1 MTGSY
6 RQHFAA
12 DASGAAYDDGQY
24 RPGSFWDVVWTLER
38 PLLEAIVRE
47 QRARSGKVAYLD
59 FACGTGRVLSFLEPL
74 VDEATGIDVSASM
87 LARAAGRVKKARLI
101 EADVTGPG
109 AAVEGRYDLV
119 TAFRFLLNAEPQLRR
134 DGLRALAA
142 RLRDGSSR
150 LVLNTHGNPRS
161 YKGLVVPARRLLGR
175 RGGDENLLAVAEVE
189 LLLSEAGLTPVARY
203 GMAVLP
209 SPLWRVLPAA
219 AAPVERL
226 LMRAPGLWRLGVNQL
241 LVCKLTGG

>member
-1 MTGSY
+1 MTDSY
-6 RQHFAA
+6 RHHFAA
-12 DASGAAYDDGQY
+12 DASGTAYDDGQY

-38 PLLEAIVRE
+38 PLLESVVRE

-74 VDEATGIDVSASM
+74 VDEATGIDVSTSM
-87 LARAAGRVKKARLI
+87 LARAAGRVKQARLVQ
-101 EADVTGPG
+101 ADVTRPD
-109 AAVEGRYDLV
+109 APVEGCYDLI

-134 DGLRALAA
+134 DGLRALVA

-150 LVLNTHGNPRS
+150 LVLNTHGSPRS
-161 YKGLVVPARRLLGR
+161 YKGLVVPARRLFGL
-175 RGGDENLLAVAEVE
+175 RGGEENLLAVGEVE
-189 LLLSEAGLTPVARY
+189 RLLAEAGLTPVARF

-209 SPLWRVLPAA
+209 SPLWRFFPGAA
-219 AAPVERL
+219 VPVERL

-241 LVCKLTGG
+241 LVCKLAGG